1 MGETITGILLIVAAI
16 YLIAGLLFAIPF
28 VISGVNKM
36 DEGAHGSSIG
46 FRIIII
52 PGVIVF
58 WPVLLKKWMR
68 HGRQKDDAPKY
79 SFAIKPLRKKHLLA
93 WQTLALLLP
102 LLIIAAVVVRP
113 SFPKEKLLQPV
124 TIKALPLILKQ
135 ADKENYTV
143 SIRSNS
149 DTTQLQL
156 EWINKKVLTYPTAT
170 IYKTFSSQSEEGV
183 LKEVQSGK
191 ADLIGRIEARG
202 NYYFDLAK
210 DSAAI
215 EQYMSSAVEFVLY
228 DFIHQ
233 QIIDTIKL

>member
-1 MGETITGILLIVAAI
+1 MGETIAAILLIVAAV

-28 VISGVNKM
+28 VVSGVNKI

-68 HGRQKDDAPKY
+68 YGRQKEGAPKY

-93 WQTLALLLP
+93 WQILALLLP
-102 LLIIAAVVVRP
+102 LLIIAAVAVRP
-113 SFPKEKLLQPV
+113 SFPKEKLLQPA
-124 TIKALPLILKQ
+124 TGEALPLILRK
-135 ADKENYTV
+135 ADKENYFV

-156 EWINKKVLTYPTAT
+156 EWINKKTLLYPTAT
-170 IYKTFSSQSEEGV
+170 IYADTANTNDIS
-183 LKEVQSGK
+183 K
-191 ADLIGRIEARG
+191 AELIGRIEARG
-202 NYYFDLAK
+202 VYHFTL
-210 DSAAI
+210 DSVYRSTY
-215 EQYMSSAVEFVLY
+215 QLFLY
-228 DFIHQ
+228 DFIHN